1 MYTHFPF
8 KQVGLKSQLMSTK
21 PLRRVISDPDSH
33 NLNLIQQL
41 YNHNSN
47 FAAYA
52 KCVTTLFYYYMHHCT
67 QTHDDFS
74 LNTDD
79 VQDLLELVHL
89 LQNLKQPTN

>member
-1 MYTHFPF
+1 
-8 KQVGLKSQLMSTK
+8 MSTK
-21 PLRRVISDPDSH
+21 PLHRVISDHDSH
-33 NLNLIQQL
+33 NLTLIQQL

-52 KCVTTLFYYYMHHCT
+52 KCITALFYYYMHHCT

-79 VQDLLELVHL
+79 VQDVLELVHL